1 MLTLIYAVACSDVCG
16 WFFSQTITLQT
27 IMTAWPPG
35 TGEGGGK
42 LKYIHF
48 CQGCK
53 KIHVESKQRDV
64 LKNTRKNKQRDL
76 LKNTRKN
83 KQRDVPQTK
92 NWPSTR
98 QAVVYANSRSRI
110 VVSSGRLPVS
120 SANTFCIACQYFLYC
135 LQYFLHGL
143 QILFVSSVTAFFG
156 GLHSTS
162 FLQRLQ
168 ILKHR
173 YLSCPII
180 NIDHCSLIHII

>member
-48 CQGCK
+48 GQGCK
-53 KIHVESKQRDV
+53 KTHVENKQRDV
-64 LKNTRKNKQRDL
+64 PKNTRE
-76 LKNTRKN
+76 N

-120 SANTFCIACQYFLYC
+120 SANTFCIACQYFFVLSA
-135 LQYFLHGL
+135 
-143 QILFVSSVTAFFG
+143 ILFAWSANTLRIVCNCFFRW
-156 GLHSTS
+156 ST
-162 FLQRLQ
+162 FY
-168 ILKHR
+168 KFFATFA
-173 YLSCPII
+173 
-180 NIDHCSLIHII
+180 NT